1 MTTKHKSWI
10 KKFFC
15 SFNAVF
21 LFLFALNAADT
32 STAKWVIGAEKF
44 RYSSAYKEDEAVV
57 EGISQMFP
65 NRIMEKL
72 DEDWTHVEYPDERLE
87 QTLYTLRKERLS
99 LFLQLSSEH
108 KKRDSLIL
116 QNYSKG
122 KLKSK
127 VREAD
132 KAIAAIEKKISENLK
147 LVDEAMQ
154 RFTKEEKDMQKGFFN
169 QDGKSEAKN
178 FGNMFRNMFSKDAVL
193 ISERDVSFYK
203 DDQLAFFQPSENAKK
218 AGYGSFDYE
227 KEVVSAGINSLIT
240 GTVTNYGEYY
250 FVSVDVYEYPGGK
263 LNRSVSEVGKI
274 EEADFISSS
283 LAHQIVITLT
293 NGMPVE
299 VIFDIKP
306 VEVSRKVRIYF
317 DDVLQPPEM
326 THLMTESGVH
336 AVKFVYDGYKEMG
349 TSYFFE
355 GNHVYNVEVNMQPL
369 TEYFINVVNILP
381 FEGTFYAA
389 GIQAEAVED
398 ELSHARIKINDA
410 QILGQFISAEG
421 YTTNYYVPKTFL
433 VDDNTVALKSHNF
446 DANEYID
453 HRRRYMY
460 GTYTLL
466 MLSMVPYF
474 YTYGNYYNAANLYN
488 KGLGD
493 YDDALMWQTRNQIC
507 GGIAI
512 GFGALFVYELVRYLI
527 AANSVLPVKTKT
539 ISPKKLERKRQAA
552 VKKRLKAEKNK
563 KIEAETESEDII
575 ESEAENNTDNNT
587 ENKSEIENVEDEEIE

>member
-122 KLKSK
+122 KLKAK

-203 DDQLAFFQPSENAKK
+203 DDQLAFFQPSEKAKK

-474 YTYGNYYNAANLYN
+474 YTYGNYSNAVTLYK

-493 YDDALMWQTRNQIC
+493 ADDALMWQTRNQIC

>member
-203 DDQLAFFQPSENAKK
+203 DDQLAFFQPSEKAKK

>member
-1 MTTKHKSWI
+1 MTTKHRSKFLKIFFACNFLIFAALGAEDSSKS
-10 KKFFC
+10 
-15 SFNAVF
+15 S
-21 LFLFALNAADT
+21 
-32 STAKWVIGAEKF
+32 AKWMIGAEKF
-44 RYSSAYKEDEAVV
+44 SYTSAYKEDQAVSD
-57 EGISQMFP
+57 GIAKMFP

-72 DEDWTHVEYPDERLE
+72 DEDWVHIEYPDERLE

-99 LFLQLSSEH
+99 LFLQLSSEY
-108 KKRDSLIL
+108 KKRDSIFL

-127 VREAD
+127 LREAD
-132 KAIAAIEKKISENLK
+132 KAISDVQKKISDNLK

-154 RFTKEEKDMQKGFFN
+154 RFTKENNNIRKEFS
-169 QDGKSEAKN
+169 DGDSDSDARH

-193 ISERDVSFYK
+193 SAPMDIVFYK
-203 DDQLAFFQPSENAKK
+203 DDQLALFEPSEKAKK
-218 AGYGSFDYE
+218 AGYQSFDYE
-227 KEVVSAGINSLIT
+227 KEAVSAGINSLIT
-240 GTVTNYGEYY
+240 GSVTNYGDYY

-274 EEADFISSS
+274 EDADFISAS

-299 VIFDIKP
+299 VDFTIEPSEISK
-306 VEVSRKVRIYF
+306 KVRIYF

-326 THLMTESGVH
+326 SHLMTESGVH
-336 AVKFVYDGYKEMG
+336 AVKFVCDGYKEMG

-355 GNHVYNVEVNMQPL
+355 GNRSYSVEVNMQPK

-389 GIQAEAVED
+389 GLQAESVED
-398 ELSHARIKINDA
+398 QLAHARIKINDA

-421 YTTNYYVPKTFL
+421 YTTNYYVPKNYL
-433 VDDNTVALKSHNF
+433 VDDNTVSLKSHNF
-446 DANEYID
+446 DSNDYID
-453 HRRRYMY
+453 KRRRYMY

-466 MLSMVPYF
+466 MISMIPYF
-474 YTYGNYYNAANLYN
+474 YTYGEYYNAANRYN

-512 GFGALFVYELVRYLI
+512 GCGALFVYELVRYLI
-527 AANSVLPVKTKT
+527 AANSVLPVRTKT
-539 ISPKKLERKRQAA
+539 ISPEKLEKRRA
-552 VKKRLKAEKNK
+552 RAEKIKAKQK
-563 KIEAETESEDII
+563 KELESEEESPD
-575 ESEAENNTDNNT
+575 ESEIDSEVDNDSENENTAENVG
-587 ENKSEIENVEDEEIE
+587 ENIE

>member
-1 MTTKHKSWI
+1 MTTKHKSSF
-10 KKFFC
+10 KKFFLVLF
-15 SFNAVF
+15 SIF
-21 LFLFALNAADT
+21 LFCSVINAED
-32 STAKWVIGAEKF
+32 SSKSKSKWVIGAEKF
-44 RYSSAYKEDEAVV
+44 SYTSAFKEDEAVV
-57 EGISQMFP
+57 EGITQMFP

-72 DEDWTHVEYPDERLE
+72 DEDWTHIEYPDERLE

-116 QNYSKG
+116 QNYSKA

-132 KAIAAIEKKISENLK
+132 KAISEIQKKISENLK

-154 RFTKEEKDMQKGFFN
+154 RYTKEEKDRQSGLFN
-169 QDGKSEAKN
+169 MDDRSESKN
-178 FGNMFRNMFSKDAVL
+178 FGKMFRNMFSKNAVL
-193 ISERDVSFYK
+193 ISERDISFYK
-203 DDQLAFFQPSENAKK
+203 DDQLAFFQPSEKAKK
-218 AGYGSFDYE
+218 AGYQSFDYE
-227 KEVVSAGINSLIT
+227 KEIVSAGINSLIT
-240 GTVTNYGEYY
+240 GSVTNYGDYY
-250 FVSVDVYEYPGGK
+250 FVTVDVYDYPGGK
-263 LNRSVSEVGKI
+263 INRSVSEVGKI
-274 EEADFISSS
+274 EDADFISAS

-299 VIFDIKP
+299 VNFTINPI
-306 VEVSRKVRIYF
+306 EVRHKVRIYF
-317 DDVLQPPEM
+317 DDVLQPPDM

-336 AVKFVYDGYKEMG
+336 AVKFVCDGYKDMG

-355 GNHVYNVEVNMQPL
+355 GNNLYTIEVNMELQ
-369 TEYFINVVNILP
+369 TEYYINVVNLLP

-389 GIQAEAVED
+389 GLQAESVED

-410 QILGQFISAEG
+410 QILGQFISEEG

-433 VDDNTVALKSHNF
+433 VDENTVALKSHNF
-446 DANEYID
+446 DANDYID
-453 HRRRYMY
+453 KRRRYMY

-466 MLSMVPYF
+466 MISMIPYF

-493 YDDALMWQTRNQIC
+493 YDDALAWQTRNQIC

-512 GFGALFVYELVRYLI
+512 GCGALFVYELVRYLV

-539 ISPKKLERKRQAA
+539 VSPKKLERKREYAR
-552 VKKRLKAEKNK
+552 KKRLKMEEQAQK
-563 KIEAETESEDII
+563 
-575 ESEAENNTDNNT
+575 EAENSGEEAADVPEATEDNT
-587 ENKSEIENVEDEEIE
+587 EITDVETQETGEK

>member
-203 DDQLAFFQPSENAKK
+203 DDQLAFFQPSEKAKK
-218 AGYGSFDYE
+218 AGYGSFDY
-227 KEVVSAGINSLIT
+227 
-240 GTVTNYGEYY
+240 
-250 FVSVDVYEYPGGK
+250 
-263 LNRSVSEVGKI
+263 
-274 EEADFISSS
+274 
-283 LAHQIVITLT
+283 
-293 NGMPVE
+293 
-299 VIFDIKP
+299 
-306 VEVSRKVRIYF
+306 
-317 DDVLQPPEM
+317 
-326 THLMTESGVH
+326 
-336 AVKFVYDGYKEMG
+336 
-349 TSYFFE
+349 
-355 GNHVYNVEVNMQPL
+355 
-369 TEYFINVVNILP
+369 
-381 FEGTFYAA
+381 
-389 GIQAEAVED
+389 
-398 ELSHARIKINDA
+398 
-410 QILGQFISAEG
+410 
-421 YTTNYYVPKTFL
+421 
-433 VDDNTVALKSHNF
+433 
-446 DANEYID
+446 
-453 HRRRYMY
+453 RYCY
-460 GTYTLL
+460 QL
-466 MLSMVPYF
+466 
-474 YTYGNYYNAANLYN
+474 
-488 KGLGD
+488 
-493 YDDALMWQTRNQIC
+493 R
-507 GGIAI
+507 
-512 GFGALFVYELVRYLI
+512 
-527 AANSVLPVKTKT
+527 
-539 ISPKKLERKRQAA
+539 
-552 VKKRLKAEKNK
+552 
-563 KIEAETESEDII
+563 
-575 ESEAENNTDNNT
+575 
-587 ENKSEIENVEDEEIE
+587 

>member
-1 MTTKHKSWI
+1 MTTKHKSLLKI
-10 KKFFC
+10 FFC
-15 SFNAVF
+15 SLYAF
-21 LFLFALNAADT
+21 LLLPFALNAADSST
-32 STAKWVIGAEKF
+32 SAAKWVIGAEKF
-44 RYSSAYKEDEAVV
+44 RYSSAYKEDDAVV

-65 NRIMEKL
+65 NRIMEKI

-87 QTLYTLRKERLS
+87 QTLYNLRKDRLS

-127 VREAD
+127 IREAD
-132 KAIAAIEKKISENLK
+132 KSISEIEKKISENLK

-154 RFTKEEKDMQKGFFN
+154 RYAKEEKDMQKGFFN
-169 QDGKSEAKN
+169 QNENTDAKN

-203 DDQLAFFQPSENAKK
+203 DDQLAFFQPTEKAIK
-218 AGYGSFDYE
+218 AGYASYDYE

-299 VIFDIKP
+299 VNFTVNP
-306 VEVSRKVRIYF
+306 VDVRRKVRIYF

-336 AVKFVYDGYKEMG
+336 AVKFVCDGYKEMG

-355 GNHVYNVEVNMQPL
+355 GNHVYNVDVNMQPL

-389 GIQAEAVED
+389 GIKAEGVAD
-398 ELSHARIKINDA
+398 QLSHARIKINDA
-410 QILGQFISAEG
+410 QILGQFISKEG
-421 YTTNYYVPKTFL
+421 YTTNYYVPKSFL
-433 VDDNTVALKSHNF
+433 VDENTVALKAHNF

-460 GTYTLL
+460 GTYTLF

-474 YTYGNYYNAANLYN
+474 YTYGNYYNAASLYN

-512 GFGALFVYELVRYLI
+512 GFGALFIYELVRYLV
-527 AANSVLPVKTKT
+527 AANSVLPVKTKA
-539 ISPKKLERKRQAA
+539 ISPKKLERKRKAA
-552 VKKRLKAEKNK
+552 ISKRLKKEALVEK
-563 KIEAETESEDII
+563 
-575 ESEAENNTDNNT
+575 EAENEQTDSEALPYEEEAGKDNQET
-587 ENKSEIENVEDEEIE
+587 GEKS